1 MRLGNLANLHRQM
14 VDALGE
20 HHRRTTA
27 RLVVAERHGVVRRVG
42 DDHVGIRHRDEH
54 AALAHAL
61 LDATDLAL
69 DLGVAVGFLLL
80 FTHLLPRHLE
90 LAHVVP
96 LLERHIDT
104 RNERQRHGK
113 TQEHERHELQCLDDT
128 GARLEQAERDIAIE
142 QQIEQVRG
150 DAEEQQRLAERL
162 DEFHERLHAEDARE
176 ALERIEL
183 VELRCHGRGTERP
196 ATHDD
201 RSDQRGNEHQD
212 EEGCQHQQRR
222 HHVAR
227 EGVED
232 GRRIEGFAPFDDEVA
247 AHEIEKVTEGEG
259 RRIDSYLQLKVTD
272 SEVVRGKIL
281 IDSPGFD
288 ADQQRTSTLKLT
300 NHIMDI
306 SDLVLVFFDARH
318 PEPGSMQDTLTHL
331 VEQTISRNDSNKFV
345 FILNQIDTAA
355 REDNTEEI
363 VGAWQRALSQKGLT
377 AGRFYT
383 IYNKAVAPTI
393 EDEGKRRRF
402 EEKRDH
408 DMAEIEDRIRQVE
421 VERAYR
427 IVGQMEKRAYHL
439 RDTAMPA
446 LAEYKRRWAQ
456 RIVRTDLVLLAI
468 LAVLVLGVAIA
479 TGAIGSLGSLLLS
492 IVADPVA
499 MGGTILGLAA
509 VLLGG
514 HFLVKNLVGKLM
526 LHGIRK
532 GDDASLARA
541 FAMNTRWFRSIFN
554 RQPVG
559 WNNRAKKQING
570 VIEGASR
577 FVQSLNDQFTNPS
590 GQVREADQTGRKTT

>member
-1 MRLGNLANLHRQM
+1 MNTTESLQKRLDSLKSHLERENPILIDAIDGYRALDGVAHRT
-14 VDALGE
+14 G
-20 HHRRTTA
+20 
-27 RLVVAERHGVVRRVG
+27 
-42 DDHVGIRHRDEH
+42 
-54 AALAHAL
+54 L
-61 LDATDLAL
+61 LDESESHATQISWWPLVSILGVFSAGKSSFINSYLDKPLQKTGNQAVDDKFTVICYGEENAGRTLPGLAL
-69 DLGVAVGFLLL
+69 DADMRFP
-80 FTHLLPRHLE
+80 FY
-90 LAHVVP
+90 
-96 LLERHIDT
+96 
-104 RNERQRHGK
+104 
-113 TQEHERHELQCLDDT
+113 
-128 GARLEQAERDIAIE
+128 
-142 QQIEQVRG
+142 
-150 DAEEQQRLAERL
+150 
-162 DEFHERLHAEDARE
+162 
-176 ALERIEL
+176 RI
-183 VELRCHGRGTERP
+183 
-196 ATHDD
+196 
-201 RSDQRGNEHQD
+201 SD
-212 EEGCQHQQRR
+212 
-222 HHVAR
+222 
-227 EGVED
+227 
-232 GRRIEGFAPFDDEVA
+232 
-247 AHEIEKVTEGEG
+247 EIEKVTEGEG